1 MSPAGTSESVD
12 RRVLGGFVMVDAIT
26 NASVTSAL
34 SVTSTQL
41 KLRANRS
48 GIYAIFDAP
57 GFSALN
63 TQFIP
68 VTAQWPASA
77 AAAPSFEVSVQDP
90 TLRYLPRRA
99 QVGAPQPLASLGT
112 PQRVALYPSASAGVA
127 LNWAVI
133 RAAVTGSKG
142 QGLPWAVVRAL
153 KSDNSVAATGVTD
166 ARGEALLA
174 VPGLGA
180 QISDS
185 GSGPVTVGTTAV
197 TVQAWFDPSVL
208 KQPAGWIPNPDDIL
222 NIPGGLAASA
232 LPTGKTTGS
241 ISATQVFFAGIT
253 ISV

>member
-1 MSPAGTSESVD
+1 
-12 RRVLGGFVMVDAIT
+12 
-26 NASVTSAL
+26 
-34 SVTSTQL
+34 
-41 KLRANRS
+41 
-48 GIYAIFDAP
+48 
-57 GFSALN
+57 
-63 TQFIP
+63 
-68 VTAQWPASA
+68 
-77 AAAPSFEVSVQDP
+77 
-90 TLRYLPRRA
+90 
-99 QVGAPQPLASLGT
+99 
-112 PQRVALYPSASAGVA
+112 
-127 LNWAVI
+127 
-133 RAAVTGSKG
+133 
-142 QGLPWAVVRAL
+142 
-153 KSDNSVAATGVTD
+153 VTD